1 MNFWNLH
8 IHSVDIY
15 YSQNKEFLFLN
26 RISERNFLKKTINP
40 NFLYIIIC
48 NSCDQLSFDY
58 NSKFKFK
65 NKNASIFGTY
75 DIIKMY
81 NHNIN
86 FNYFQFLQ
94 LNNSFLIGTK
104 NEIISEIYGSLNY
117 LLKINEDLNII
128 KEKNEKTIFE
138 TNITLIS
145 RQTENTNLLK
155 NLDNEKEINSKLN
168 KEIKQLKEILNEKEN
183 KLFDLDTHN
192 KNLGNDVEILN
203 QNLKKNKNEINEIN
217 IALKEE
223 KNNNKIISK
232 KLIFEENLNK
242 ELKSKLDI
250 ISINNNENVKKV
262 LNQVE
267 KEQIINKNLESKI
280 SLLETQKK
288 ENIKKNEELKIKL
301 KNKEYEL
308 DNIKKNIPSNIGL
321 QFQCDCKTGEYD
333 IILNI
338 KSFKSL
344 LFEGWEIK
352 YNKKDG
358 KQKYLAKK
366 NEQTIIAGVIGNGN
380 KGKSFILEKLS
391 GYDIPKG
398 FNVKTE
404 GLSIRY
410 ATRTDHNIA
419 ILDSA
424 GQETPLLKIEKEKSK
439 VKNSKNNIFNKYY
452 ETPNES
458 QENKDK
464 KKIYANRVKN
474 EELNE
479 QKKEKNENLNIES
492 DTEELEFEKYSRDKL
507 LTEYFLQRFIIFK
520 SHILILVIGNI
531 SLTEQKLLSRIKNEI
546 RKLNKNK
553 QLYVIHN
560 LKDFTTEEQVNDYIE
575 NTLKKIY
582 KIELEENIFQ
592 NIGQIYQND
601 NNKYFEKYFIERGQ
615 GVCHFIFVNEFSE
628 KAKYYNIP
636 TIKFI
641 QQEMNGIK
649 EKEKFSIIDDCK
661 EFMIRIS
668 EEIMEEYP
676 KIEDLETIED
686 EKSDRIILKNIKEI
700 NLKKFVI
707 DEMGYT
713 LNNDSNQPKYSY
725 YINKEEKLFYVNIEL
740 PGGGAIYPSI
750 KIGSSNYFFYYEGT
764 KKGDEIIE
772 EDKKCEN
779 KKLMNVKNLRKQNK
793 FKLIIQIPC
802 SIMQLK
808 LDNDEDLDNYGE
820 MTDDKKGIVTFKY
833 KIIILNE
840 KKEKKKQKVYN
851 L

>member
-1 MNFWNLH
+1 MNFFNLH
-8 IHSVDIY
+8 NHSVDIY
-15 YSQNKEFLFLN
+15 YIKNNEILFLTS
-26 RISERNFLKKTINP
+26 ISEGSLYFNINP
-40 NFLYIIIC
+40 NLLYAIVC

-58 NSKFKFK
+58 FSKFIIK
-65 NKNASIFGTY
+65 NKQASFFGTF
-75 DIIKMY
+75 DTIKMY
-81 NHNIN
+81 NNN
-86 FNYFQFLQ
+86 FNYFQFIKM
-94 LNNSFLIGTK
+94 NGSFLIGTK
-104 NEIISEIYGSLNY
+104 NEIISKINSNFNN
-117 LLKINEDLNII
+117 LLKINKDLNTI
-128 KEKNEKTIFE
+128 KEKNEKEIIE
-138 TNITLIS
+138 TNTKIKTKQI
-145 RQTENTNLLK
+145 ENTNLSK
-155 NLDNEKEINSKLN
+155 NLNNEKEINSKLN
-168 KEIKQLKEILNEKEN
+168 EEIKQLKKILNEKEN
-183 KLFDLDTHN
+183 ILFNLNEKN
-192 KNLGNDVEILN
+192 KNLENNIEILN
-203 QNLKKNKNEINEIN
+203 QNLNIKINEIN
-217 IALKEE
+217 KINNELKEE

-232 KLIFEENLNK
+232 KLISEEKINK
-242 ELKSKLDI
+242 ELNNKLDN
-250 ISINNNENVKKV
+250 ISKNNNDNVKKV

-267 KEQIINKNLESKI
+267 KEQKINKNLESKI

-288 ENIKKNEELKIKL
+288 ENTKKNEELKIKL

-358 KQKYLAKK
+358 KQKYLVKK

-439 VKNSKNNIFNKYY
+439 VKDSKNNIFNNYY

-464 KKIYANRVKN
+464 KNKYSNKVKN
-474 EELNE
+474 EELNG
-479 QKKEKNENLNIES
+479 QKKENNENLNIES

-546 RKLNKNK
+546 RKINKNK

-560 LKDFTTEEQVNDYIE
+560 LKDFNTDEQVNDYIE

-582 KIELEENIFQ
+582 KIDLEENIFQ

-615 GVCHFIFVNEFSE
+615 GVCHFIYINEFSE
-628 KAKYYNIP
+628 KAKYYNTP

-661 EFMIRIS
+661 EFMISIS
-668 EEIMEEYP
+668 EELMEEEP
-676 KIEDLETIED
+676 KIEDLVTIED

-713 LNNDSNQPKYSY
+713 LNNDSNEPKYSY

-740 PGGGAIYPSI
+740 PGGGIIIPSI

-802 SIMQLK
+802 STMQLK
-808 LDNDEDLDNYGE
+808 LDNDEDLDNLGE
-820 MTDDKKGIVTFKY
+820 MTNDKKGIITFKY